1 MVIQR
6 GEPETKTM
14 ISPRITYDPQ
24 ANALYMRFSDND
36 IAATLELSESVY
48 VDVDTDGVPVGLEV
62 LDASS
67 NLMTGLP
74 SVPDSTALKDLMTR
88 DAA

>member
-1 MVIQR
+1 
-6 GEPETKTM
+6 M
-14 ISPRITYDPQ
+14 ISPRITYDSD
-24 ANALYMRFSDND
+24 ANAIYLCFSDNK
-36 IAATLELSESVY
+36 IAETLELSESVY
-48 VDVDTDGVPVGLEV
+48 VDVDTDGVPVSLEV

-74 SVPDSTALKDLMTR
+74 SVSDSTALKDLMTR